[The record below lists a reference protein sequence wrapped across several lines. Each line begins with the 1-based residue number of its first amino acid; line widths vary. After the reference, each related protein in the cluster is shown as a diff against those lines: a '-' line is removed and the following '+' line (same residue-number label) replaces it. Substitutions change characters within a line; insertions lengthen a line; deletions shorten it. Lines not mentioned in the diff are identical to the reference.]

1 MEGPLPAVGA
11 ASILGNVAIVERIG
25 RTRSPLLE
33 DQFPKACLL
42 VEPPIQVDRVEPR
55 DVDLVDDRGLRAEEM
70 PSEDGVVRSADSD
83 VHVQLRVPAHR
94 DASMEAEEFMT
105 FSERRF
111 LVTVRP
117 EEPDLEVLDHPD
129 SPEDRAT
136 LDIVLPGRSFEA
148 RDEILAI
155 RELEEDGGSI
165 LTRLHRLTVR

>member
-1 MEGPLPAVGA
+1 MF
-11 ASILGNVAIVERIG
+11 ERFG

-42 VEPPIQVDRVEPR
+42 VEPPIQLDRVESR

-70 PSEDGVVRSADSD
+70 PSEDGVVRPAGSD
-83 VHVQLRVPAHR
+83 VQMQLRVSAHR
-94 DASMEAEEFMT
+94 DAPMEREEFVT
-105 FSERRF
+105 FRERRF
-111 LVTVRP
+111 LVTLRP

-136 LDIVLPGRSFEA
+136 LDTVLTGRSLEA

-155 RELEEDGGSI
+155 RQLEEDRVPV
-165 LTRLHRLTVR
+165 LPRLHRLTVP

>member
-1 MEGPLPAVGA
+1 M
-11 ASILGNVAIVERIG
+11 VERIG
-25 RTRSPLLE
+25 RTRSPFLE
-33 DQFPKACLL
+33 DQFPTACLL

-83 VHVQLRVPAHR
+83 VQVQLRFPANR
-94 DASMEAEEFMT
+94 DASMEREEFMT

-117 EEPDLEVLDHPD
+117 EHPDLEVLDHPD

-136 LDIVLPGRSFEA
+136 VDIVLPGRSLDA
-148 RDEILAI
+148 RDQILAI
-155 RELEEDGGSI
+155 RQLEEDRISI
-165 LTRLHRLTVR
+165 LTRLHRLTAP

>member
-1 MEGPLPAVGA
+1 M
-11 ASILGNVAIVERIG
+11 VERIG
-25 RTRSPLLE
+25 RTRSPFLE
-33 DQFPKACLL
+33 DQFRKACLL
-42 VEPPIQVDRVEPR
+42 VEPPIQVDRVESR

-70 PSEDGVVRSADSD
+70 PSDDGVVRPAGSD
-83 VHVQLRVPAHR
+83 VEVLLRVPAHR
-94 DASMEAEEFMT
+94 DAPMEREEFMT

-148 RDEILAI
+148 RDQILPI
-155 RELEEDGGSI
+155 RQLEEDRISI
-165 LTRLHRLTVR
+165 LTRLHRLTAP